1 MRLLLLGCSL
11 LLLPTPALALC
22 RCTCIDGV
30 SKPIC
35 QPTDLMVPLCQDLC
49 LDSIRPAR
57 VVRPLAGGRP
67 ATGPVQ
73 PFNPAPGGLVS
84 PEQNL
89 DTDVNGLPLGTSSR
103 LSGNGGGGLSGAGG
117 R

>member
-22 RCTCIDGV
+22 RCTCVEGV
-30 SKPIC
+30 SRPIC

-49 LDSIRPAR
+49 LDSVQPER
-57 VVRPLAGGRP
+57 VTRPLAGGRP
-67 ATGPVQ
+67 ATEPIQ
-73 PFNPAPGGLVS
+73 PFNPAPGGLS
-84 PEQNL
+84 DPQQNL
-89 DTDVNGLPLGTSSR
+89 DTDVSGLPLGTSST
-103 LSGNGGGGLSGAGG
+103 LSGNVGGLSGGGG